1 MDLLTGISATSGA
14 LNAQR
19 TRLDII
25 AQNIANARTTRGPDG
40 LPYQRRVVSFETE
53 LARSLNSSSGNA
65 NSGDPAGLMSVRV
78 AGVTTD
84 KTPGQRIHDPGHP
97 DADAQGMVTLPNVNL
112 AFEMVDLITAS
123 RAYEAN
129 LSVAK
134 NSRQMALRTL
144 EIGK

>member
-1 MDLLTGISATSGA
+1 MDLISGIQSTNGA

-25 AQNIANARTTRGPDG
+25 AQNIANAQTTRGPDG
-40 LPYQRRVVSFETE
+40 LPYTRKVVSFESE
-53 LARSLNSSSGNA
+53 MLRSQGA
-65 NSGDPAGLMSVRV
+65 AGFGGSTGLSTVRV
-78 AGVTTD
+78 GGINND
-84 KTPGQRIHDPGHP
+84 PTPGQRVNDPGHP
-97 DADAQGMVTLPNVNL
+97 DADSEGMVAMPNVNL

-134 NSRQMALRTL
+134 NSRMMAMKTM

>member
-1 MDLLTGISATSGA
+1 MELISGIASTSSA

-19 TRLDII
+19 TRLDVI

-40 LPYQRRVVSFETE
+40 LPYQRRLVSFESE
-53 LARSLNSSSGNA
+53 LQRSTGGFGEGASSAPST
-65 NSGDPAGLMSVRV
+65 VRV
-78 AGVTTD
+78 SGITTD
-84 KTPGQRIHDPGHP
+84 PTPGQRISDPGHP

-129 LSVAK
+129 LTVAK
-134 NSRQMALRTL
+134 NSRQMALKTL

>member
-1 MDLLTGISATSGA
+1 MELLTGIAATSGA

-25 AQNIANARTTRGPDG
+25 AQNIANARTTRSPEGG
-40 LPYQRRVVSFETE
+40 PYQRRIVSFESE
-53 LARSLNSSSGNA
+53 LLRSSQPRGGAREASLST
-65 NSGDPAGLMSVRV
+65 VRV
-78 AGVTTD
+78 SAVTTD
-84 KTPGQRIHDPGHP
+84 PTPGQRINDPGHP

-123 RAYEAN
+123 RSYEAN
-129 LSVAK
+129 LNVAK
-134 NSRQMALRTL
+134 NARQMALKTL

>member
-1 MDLLTGISATSGA
+1 MDLIYGISSTSGA
-14 LNAQR
+14 LSAQR
-19 TRLDII
+19 TRLDVI

-40 LPYQRRVVSFETE
+40 LPYQRRVVSFENE
-53 LARSLNSSSGNA
+53 LLRSPGGFGMAGGPNSLST
-65 NSGDPAGLMSVRV
+65 VRV
-78 AGVTTD
+78 SGIATD
-84 KTPGQRIHDPGHP
+84 PTPGQRINDPGHP

-129 LSVAK
+129 LNVAK
-134 NSRQMALRTL
+134 NSRLMALKTL